1 MARST
6 PNTSRPF
13 ATPDLGALLDACG
26 SSPEAVRQC
35 VLACRRS
42 TRQALDAELQRALV
56 ARGHAAHDLCA
67 RELTARVAD
76 VNVWELLQML
86 ALGRKDAIIDVFH
99 GALASRLW
107 CSGGDI
113 LDAVSG
119 RLAGNAAVYRI
130 LGLDHGEL
138 VADFRPVQRP
148 RAVRGST
155 QALMLEALRHKDECA
170 VLARRLGGTQAS
182 YAAADTGRS
191 AVEPGSVAAAL
202 LDAFSGGARIDTVL
216 GASSLAD
223 LTVLQAISSLVER
236 GYLLRCA
243 AASTPSVVPIPLP
256 CTPPPAAN
264 DVTPASAPRR
274 FSPARLAAATFVGL
288 AVGMSGFTALSRL
301 EHEPLADAGET
312 NPPGEPATAPAVPET
327 AAERGATP
335 HDTAAESGTT
345 PHDTS
350 RELTTTVAAL
360 SLPGAAARASDAARA
375 TFAVQVAVEP
385 SSAALWLD
393 GARIATGELSMVLAR
408 DGKTHELIITA
419 PEHHPHTYLFR
430 DNAPPRAIRL
440 VPVHAVP

>member
-6 PNTSRPF
+6 PNTSRPL

-35 VLACRRS
+35 VIACRRS
-42 TRQALDAELQRALV
+42 ARHALDAELQRALV

-170 VLARRLGGTQAS
+170 LLARRLGGTQAS

-202 LDAFSGGARIDTVL
+202 LDAFTGGARIDTVL

-223 LTVLQAISSLVER
+223 LSVLQAISSLVER
-236 GYLLRCA
+236 GFLLRSA
-243 AASTPSVVPIPLP
+243 AASTPSVVPVPLP

-274 FSPARLAAATFVGL
+274 FSPARLAAATLVGL
-288 AVGMSGFTALSRL
+288 AVGVSAFTVLSPL
-301 EHEPLADAGET
+301 EHEPGAHVGET
-312 NPPGEPATAPAVPET
+312 NAPGEPSTAPAV
-327 AAERGATP
+327 
-335 HDTAAESGTT
+335 HDTAAESGRT

-350 RELTTTVAAL
+350 REPTTTVAAL
-360 SLPGAAARASDAARA
+360 SPPGAVAGASDAARA

-419 PEHHPHTYLFR
+419 PDHHPHTYLFR

-440 VPVHAVP
+440 VPFHAVP